1 LGSYHLMRRPLRST
15 QIHLKTKRKL
25 ESLYLEYKRLNSTK
39 EDNIRLDYLI
49 EIISRLEYKFI
60 TQLKS
65 RQK

>member
-1 LGSYHLMRRPLRST
+1 MVTSQKLLAL
-15 QIHLKTKRKL
+15 IHLETKRKL

-39 EDNIRLDYLI
+39 EDNIRLDHLI

-65 RQK
+65 RHQ